1 MARSLLKYSMAEFT
15 VDEGI
20 AKSKSPNIYRC
31 ENVTKA

>member
-20 AKSKSPNIYRC
+20 ANSIRPNIYIH